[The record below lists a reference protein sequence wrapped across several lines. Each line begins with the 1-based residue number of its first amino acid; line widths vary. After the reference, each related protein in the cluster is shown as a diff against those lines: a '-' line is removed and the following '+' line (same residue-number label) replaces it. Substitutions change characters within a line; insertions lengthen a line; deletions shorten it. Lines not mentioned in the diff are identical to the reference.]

1 MESEY
6 RGMTT
11 NEVMIEQI
19 KAGHISF
26 ADIADYLND
35 RTDAERNDFCFRM
48 FCSIPMEPITISME
62 SFRDYDAIPYSE
74 EHRPSYHE
82 VKSMNL
88 TPQQELEKDRLL
100 NAIGFIES
108 KYGVDLFSEYQ
119 DERTIK
125 PIDDA
130 KELAQCEC
138 SELPKELQSDDA
150 KKFFAKAI
158 DLGLMSESYEWKK
171 GLQLLACFAREMSLH
186 LNMGK
191 GYNADGTKRISWK
204 PFEILFDITRNKLRS
219 NYNDIQKTGQNPSD
233 IDLIDKVFE

>member
-35 RTDAERNDFCFRM
+35 RTDAERRNFCFRM
-48 FCSIPMEPITISME
+48 FCCIPMAPITISME
-62 SFRDYDAIPYSE
+62 SFRDYDAIPCSE
-74 EHRPSYHE
+74 EYKPSYHE

-100 NAIGFIES
+100 EAIGFIES
-108 KYGVDLFSEYQ
+108 KYCVDLFGEYQ
-119 DERTIK
+119 DESTIK
-125 PIDDA
+125 PVD
-130 KELAQCEC
+130 EC

-150 KKFFAKAI
+150 KELLERLVNNGYCEENTYKWKGTQYEAAQAAYNISKILNLKCKWKIFEPLWGYKNMAQTFHHVDVNANQEKIIAI
-158 DLGLMSESYEWKK
+158 DRLFPENALKK
-171 GLQLLACFAREMSLH
+171 PEKF
-186 LNMGK
+186 
-191 GYNADGTKRISWK
+191 
-204 PFEILFDITRNKLRS
+204 
-219 NYNDIQKTGQNPSD
+219 
-233 IDLIDKVFE
+233 

>member
-1 MESEY
+1 ME
-6 RGMTT
+6 
-11 NEVMIEQI
+11 
-19 KAGHISF
+19 
-26 ADIADYLND
+26 
-35 RTDAERNDFCFRM
+35 
-48 FCSIPMEPITISME
+48 
-62 SFRDYDAIPYSE
+62 
-74 EHRPSYHE
+74 
-82 VKSMNL
+82 
-88 TPQQELEKDRLL
+88 DRLFCDRVAKGEL
-100 NAIGFIES
+100 SKNDILKFAESVEDKVHLCWLLFCRMPSVKTAQAETECERLSMAMAWIET
-108 KYGVDLFSEYQ
+108 KYGFDWNGEHQ

-150 KKFFAKAI
+150 KKYFAKAI

-204 PFEILFDITRNKLRS
+204 PFEILFDIKRNKLRS

>member
-1 MESEY
+1 MEDKLFCDRVAKGELSKNDILKFAESVEDKVHLCWLLFCRMPSTKTARAETECERLSMAMAWIQTEY
-6 RGMTT
+6 
-11 NEVMIEQI
+11 
-19 KAGHISF
+19 
-26 ADIADYLND
+26 
-35 RTDAERNDFCFRM
+35 
-48 FCSIPMEPITISME
+48 
-62 SFRDYDAIPYSE
+62 
-74 EHRPSYHE
+74 
-82 VKSMNL
+82 
-88 TPQQELEKDRLL
+88 
-100 NAIGFIES
+100 GFDWD
-108 KYGVDLFSEYQ
+108 GEYQ

-204 PFEILFDITRNKLRS
+204 PFEILFDIKRNKLRS